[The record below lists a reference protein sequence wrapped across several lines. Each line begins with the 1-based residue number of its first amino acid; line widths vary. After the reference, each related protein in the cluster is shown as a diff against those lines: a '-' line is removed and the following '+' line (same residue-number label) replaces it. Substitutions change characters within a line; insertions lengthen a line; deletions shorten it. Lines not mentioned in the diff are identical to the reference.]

1 MDYFSLAEQMLSV
14 RARLSHLPAG
24 EAISDACGGEFFAL
38 SLLLLDDAPGCPSG
52 LRRSMG
58 VSSARIAALLKHLE
72 QKGWIS
78 RSADKHDERRV
89 NVSLTDAGRE
99 LINRRRRGGTALA
112 RRGGCARIRPASA
125 ENARRAFRRYLRLT
139 RAHTVSASDH
149 CCDTRQLLYRA
160 DAINV
165 SAEALKRLQKSKE

>member
-99 LINRRRRGGTALA
+99 LINRRRREAIERVAAAL
-112 RRGGCARIRPASA
+112 RSLG
-125 ENARRAFRRYLRLT
+125 EED
-139 RAHTVSASDH
+139 AHEYV
-149 CCDTRQLLYRA
+149 
-160 DAINV
+160 
-165 SAEALKRLQKSKE
+165 RLQQKMLDALS

>member
-1 MDYFSLAEQMLSV
+1 MDYFSLAEKMLSV

-24 EAISDACGGEFFAL
+24 EAVSDACGGEFFAL

-78 RSADKHDERRV
+78 RSADEHDERRV

-99 LINRRRRGGTALA
+99 LINRRRREAIERVAAAL
-112 RRGGCARIRPASA
+112 R
-125 ENARRAFRRYLRLT
+125 
-139 RAHTVSASDH
+139 
-149 CCDTRQLLYRA
+149 
-160 DAINV
+160 
-165 SAEALKRLQKSKE
+165 

>member
-78 RSADKHDERRV
+78 RSADEHDERRV

-99 LINRRRRGGTALA
+99 LINSRRRAGPTSPPPSPGATLKPPAAAWRSRGPRRHCARSA
-112 RRGGCARIRPASA
+112 RRMRTNTSGFSRKCSTRFPKIPSIDKSA
-125 ENARRAFRRYLRLT
+125 YGFGKR
-139 RAHTVSASDH
+139 S
-149 CCDTRQLLYRA
+149 LL
-160 DAINV
+160 
-165 SAEALKRLQKSKE
+165 

>member
-1 MDYFSLAEQMLSV
+1 MDYFSLAEKMLSV

-24 EAISDACGGEFFAL
+24 EAVSDACGGEFFAL

-78 RSADKHDERRV
+78 RSADEHDERRV
-89 NVSLTDAGRE
+89 NVLLTDAGRE
-99 LINRRRRGGTALA
+99 LINSRRRDAIER
-112 RRGGCARIRPASA
+112 
-125 ENARRAFRRYLRLT
+125 
-139 RAHTVSASDH
+139 VSAAL
-149 CCDTRQLLYRA
+149 RELGEE
-160 DAINV
+160 DAHEYV
-165 SAEALKRLQKSKE
+165 RLQQKMLDALSEDTFD

>member
-52 LRRSMG
+52 LSRSMG

-72 QKGWIS
+72 QKGWI
-78 RSADKHDERRV
+78 RRCAHEPDERRV
-89 NVSLTDAGRE
+89 NVSLTDEGAERIARGAVVFPRQTDSLPETADTICRVYHQDKFLMLGQVRE
-99 LINRRRRGGTALA
+99 LDKGGL
-112 RRGGCARIRPASA
+112 GLFVYK
-125 ENARRAFRRYLRLT
+125 NFR
-139 RAHTVSASDH
+139 
-149 CCDTRQLLYRA
+149 
-160 DAINV
+160 
-165 SAEALKRLQKSKE
+165 